1 MTKDIDTVLR
11 VVAERFGVSVAEI
24 RSQRRSR
31 QVVPAR
37 LVAAYLAHQVTERSP
52 IDIGRQIGGRDHTN
66 IVMYCRTVGRRV
78 QEDEEFRRLVED
90 LTARVRERTP
100 FS

>member
-52 IDIGRQIGGRDHTN
+52 IDIGRQIGGRDYTN
-66 IVMYCRTVGRRV
+66 IVMYCRTVARRV

-90 LTARVRERTP
+90 LTARVRERHQ

>member
-1 MTKDIDTVLR
+1 MTKDIDAVLR

-52 IDIGRQIGGRDHTN
+52 IDIGRQIGGRDYTN
-66 IVMYCRTVGRRV
+66 IVMYCRTVARRA

-90 LTARVRERTP
+90 LTARVWERAP